1 MLIFGPLGGCFLVFG
16 HNSGP
21 GPLRT
26 KIFGSGGSS
35 HIVGIG
41 RVHILN
47 LRFFLEN
54 ESLLVQKT
62 VVLMSSAR
70 SHCGEIE
77 CIIILGTVP

>member
-1 MLIFGPLGGCFLVFG
+1 MLIFGPLGGRFRVFG

-35 HIVGIG
+35 YIVGIG

-47 LRFFLEN
+47 LSFFLEN
-54 ESLLVQKT
+54 ESLLAQKRG
-62 VVLMSSAR
+62 VLSAF
-70 SHCGEIE
+70 CFINW
-77 CIIILGTVP
+77 VP

>member
-1 MLIFGPLGGCFLVFG
+1 MLFFGPVGGRFRVFG

-54 ESLLVQKT
+54 ESLLAQKT
-62 VVLMSSAR
+62 VVL
-70 SHCGEIE
+70 ILF
-77 CIIILGTVP
+77 IITTMVTTG

>member
-1 MLIFGPLGGCFLVFG
+1 MLIFGPLGGRFLVFG

-35 HIVGIG
+35 QIIGIG
-41 RVHILN
+41 RVHIWN

-54 ESLLVQKT
+54 ESLLAQKRA
-62 VVLMSSAR
+62 VLIKNFSAVFTADR
-70 SHCGEIE
+70 CNF
-77 CIIILGTVP
+77 

>member
-1 MLIFGPLGGCFLVFG
+1 MLIFGPLGGRFRVFG

-41 RVHILN
+41 RVTKKKV
-47 LRFFLEN
+47 EN
-54 ESLLVQKT
+54 ESLLVQKRG
-62 VVLMSSAR
+62 VLNR
-70 SHCGEIE
+70 I
-77 CIIILGTVP
+77 